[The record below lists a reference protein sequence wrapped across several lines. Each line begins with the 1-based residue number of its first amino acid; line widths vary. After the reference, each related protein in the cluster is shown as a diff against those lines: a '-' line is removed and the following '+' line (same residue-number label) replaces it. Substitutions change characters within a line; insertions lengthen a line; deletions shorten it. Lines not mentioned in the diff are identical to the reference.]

1 MVDPKLKAEK
11 GYPIWYERAFFAFGV
26 VLPVFVVFE
35 SGYVP
40 HPVHIG
46 NYSSTDGT
54 WMTWVTLF
62 AVLLQYEFSLRIYRK
77 NGFDSWVI
85 ADLLS
90 GIAVF
95 GISNWIVLIGK
106 NVNIPWLIAADI
118 TAIVFFA
125 VYELLIYRKMKKE
138 QTESQLS

>member
-11 GYPIWYERAFFAFGV
+11 GYPSWYERVFFALAV
-26 VLPVFVVFE
+26 VLPDFVVFAP
-35 SGYVP
+35 GYVA

-54 WMTWVTLF
+54 WMTWIWLF

-95 GISNWIVLIGK
+95 GISNWMVLIGK
-106 NVNIPWLIAADI
+106 NVNTPWLIAADI
-118 TAIVFFA
+118 TAIVFLA
-125 VYELLIYRKMKKE
+125 VYELLTYRKLKKE
-138 QTESQLS
+138 PTEVQFS